1 MRALFLVIF
10 LGISGMV
17 LGNTKSVDSQFL
29 DYEKLEIKMPVK
41 KEAKVKQTEATIA
54 YEFYY
59 TIDWL
64 YSETPFSYKLEVY
77 A

>member
-1 MRALFLVIF
+1 MKTLFLVIF
-10 LGISGMV
+10 LGISGLV

-29 DYEKLEIKMPVK
+29 DYEKLEIKIPAK
-41 KEAKVKQTEATIA
+41 KKAKMKQAKTMIA

-64 YSETPFSYKLEVY
+64 YNETPFSYKLEVY